1 MSGQGAAPQMTSR
14 AGLQAGGAAPPFMLP
29 CFAPLTGAPQGEV
42 TLAGLRGRPV
52 VLIFLRW
59 LG

>member
-1 MSGQGAAPQMTSR
+1 MSGPESLRIGQ
-14 AGLQAGGAAPPFMLP
+14 AAPPFSLP
-29 CFAPLTGAPQGEV
+29 CFAPLTGDPQGDV
-42 TLAGLRGRPV
+42 ALAGLRGRPV

>member
-1 MSGQGAAPQMTSR
+1 VSALR
-14 AGLQAGGAAPPFMLP
+14 AGDFAPPFTLP
-29 CFAPLTGAPQGEV
+29 GFAPLTGAPLGDHA
-42 TLAGLRGRPV
+42 LRDLRGRPV

>member
-1 MSGQGAAPQMTSR
+1 LSPPRRGD
-14 AGLQAGGAAPPFMLP
+14 AAPPLALP
-29 CFAPLTGAPQGEV
+29 CLAPLTGAPQGDV
-42 TLAGLRGRPV
+42 TLRALRGRPV

>member
-1 MSGQGAAPQMTSR
+1 MSPRPAPSRPAAR
-14 AGLQAGGAAPPFMLP
+14 AGLQAGDAAPPFALP
-29 CFAPLTGAPQGEV
+29 CFAPLTAAPQGEV

-52 VLIFLRW
+52 VLVFLRW

>member
-1 MSGQGAAPQMTSR
+1 LSTLRRGDP
-14 AGLQAGGAAPPFMLP
+14 APPLALP
-29 CFAPLTGAPQGEV
+29 CFAPLTGAPQGDV
-42 TLAGLRGRPV
+42 TLEALRGRPV